1 MATQHAGLSPERW
14 ARYPRGQQFLMIAN
28 EMNRASKLL
37 GPEDRERLRG
47 SYERVLALT
56 DLTVQVNDGRSL
68 RRELL
73 RWRDLVAEQYVA
85 PQADPVAHGAIFRA
99 LLQFHPEAW
108 KQLPYV
114 TGVARSRPAPED
126 STR

>member
-1 MATQHAGLSPERW
+1 MITTQHAGLSPERW
-14 ARYPRGQQFLMIAN
+14 ARYPRGQQILMIAN

-37 GPEDRERLRG
+37 GAEDRERLRG

-56 DLTVQVNDGRSL
+56 DLTIRVNDARSL

-73 RWRDLVAEQYVA
+73 RWRDLVAELYIA
-85 PQADPVAHGAIFRA
+85 AEADPVAHGAMFRA
-99 LLQFHPEAW
+99 LLQLHPEAW

-114 TGVARSRPAPED
+114 TGVAR
-126 STR
+126 